1 MLKDMTQGS
10 PTRLILS
17 FSIPMF
23 IGSIFQQM
31 YNMVDSI
38 VVGRYVGPNALAAV
52 GTSFPIIFLLV
63 SLVLGLT
70 MGSGV
75 VISQYFGAKDN
86 DKVRRAVSTALSFQ
100 LFCALIMGVIGIL
113 LSRPLLRLLN
123 TPASILADSAAYMQ
137 IFFGGIIFMFAYNAL
152 AGILRS
158 LGDSRTP
165 LYFLI
170 ISSIINIALD
180 IYFVASLGWGVKG
193 VAWATLIAQGV
204 SSILCIAYIYKRVP
218 MLQFTRQQFVFD
230 YDIFKTMV
238 RIGLPSSVQ
247 QSLASVGMMAVQA
260 LVNSFG
266 PVTMAAYT
274 AAGRMDSFAM
284 MPIMNFGMAVA
295 TYTGQNIGANRLDR
309 VSQGL
314 RSTLAMVVA
323 CCLVV
328 SVLVFTMGPQMIQIF
343 VSASEAEVITRGVD
357 YMKTISIFYAVFGAM
372 MVLNG
377 VLRGA
382 GDAMIPMFTT
392 IVSLIVRVSCAYWL
406 VNTSLSYRGIWWSIP
421 IGWVVATLVP
431 TYRYVSGGWKA
442 KAVVRQQMFA
452 EPKPT
457 VAAGTSN

>member
-10 PTRLILS
+10 PTRLILT
-17 FSIPMF
+17 FSVPMF

-63 SLVLGLT
+63 SLILGLT

-75 VISQYFGAKDN
+75 VISQYFGAKDTV
-86 DKVRRAVSTALSFQ
+86 KVRRAVSTALSFQ
-100 LFCALIMGVIGIL
+100 LVCAFVMGLVGIL

-123 TPASILADSAAYMQ
+123 TPELILADSAAYMQ
-137 IFFGGIIFMFAYNAL
+137 IFFGGMLFMFAYNAI
-152 AGILRS
+152 ASILRS

-170 ISSIINIALD
+170 ISSLLNIVLD
-180 IYFVASLGWGVKG
+180 IYFVASLGWGVRG
-193 VAWATLIAQGV
+193 VAWATLISQAV
-204 SSILCIAYIYKRVP
+204 SSVLCVIYIYRRVP
-218 MLQFTRQQFVFD
+218 MLQFTKEQFVFD

-238 RIGLPSSVQ
+238 RIGVPSSIQ

-284 MPIMNFGMAVA
+284 MPIMNFGMAVS
-295 TYTGQNIGANRLDR
+295 TYTGQNIGARRLDR

-343 VSASEAEVITRGVD
+343 VTASQAEVITRGVD
-357 YMKTISIFYAVFGAM
+357 YMRTISIFYAVFGAM

-382 GDAMIPMFTT
+382 GDAMIPMLTT
-392 IVSLIVRVSCAYWL
+392 SVSLIVRVTSAYWL

-421 IGWVVATLVP
+421 IGWVVATMVP
-431 TYRYVSGGWKA
+431 AYRYISGGWKA
-442 KAVVRQQMFA
+442 KALVHQQMFKQP
-452 EPKPT
+452 EPT